1 MIDVREQLVNLVTTA
16 TGFNCYYLSPPK
28 EATFPCI
35 VYNEVS
41 NSDYAVVLNNEYA
54 NIAYTFTVYAIDP
67 VDIFAIIKTIDEE
80 LGNIGYRKDYTSPD
94 MYSEGY
100 YSKTLRFKAIVNHNG
115 DIYNN

>member
-1 MIDVREQLVNLVTTA
+1 MIDVRAMLVNLVKTA

-54 NIAYTFTVYAIDP
+54 SIAYTFTVYAVDP
-67 VDIFAIIKTIDEE
+67 VDIFAITKTIDEE
-80 LGNIGYRKDYTSPD
+80 LKDAGYIKDYTSPD

-100 YSKTLRFKAIVNHNG
+100 YSKTLRFKAIINHKG
-115 DIYNN
+115 EIYNN

>member
-1 MIDVREQLVNLVTTA
+1 MIDVREQLVNLVKTA
-16 TGFNCYYLSPPK
+16 TNLNCYYLCPPK

-54 NIAYTFTVYAIDP
+54 SIAYTFTVYAIDP

-80 LGNIGYRKDYTSPD
+80 LGNAGYAKDYTSPD
-94 MYSEGY
+94 MYSEGC
-100 YSKTLRFKAIVNHNG
+100 YSKTLRFKAIINHKGEVFKN
-115 DIYNN
+115 